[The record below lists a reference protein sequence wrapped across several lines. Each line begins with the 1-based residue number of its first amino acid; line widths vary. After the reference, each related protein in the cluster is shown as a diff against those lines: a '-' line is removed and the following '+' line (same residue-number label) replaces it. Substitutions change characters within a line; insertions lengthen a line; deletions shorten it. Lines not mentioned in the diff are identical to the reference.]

1 MEKSKIFFFLCA
13 VLVLT
18 SCGGSNDDPV
28 LNDTSAIYRV
38 TFEASGEDYTAEATI
53 IDLDNGSIVDETNN
67 LDLKQNSVNEYF
79 KGVKIYRTSKKTKFI
94 SVRGII
100 LSKLGA
106 SLKMT
111 VYRDGKEIYQNTV
124 AVPDSGNTTKTI
136 IYSNIS
142 E

>member
-28 LNDTSAIYRV
+28 FNDTSAIYRV
-38 TFEASGEDYTAEATI
+38 TFEALGEDYTAEATI
-53 IDLDNGSIVDETNN
+53 IDPDNGSIVDETNN
-67 LDLKQNSVNEYF
+67 IDLKQNSVNEYF
-79 KGVKIYRTSKKTKFI
+79 KGVKTYRTSKKTKFI